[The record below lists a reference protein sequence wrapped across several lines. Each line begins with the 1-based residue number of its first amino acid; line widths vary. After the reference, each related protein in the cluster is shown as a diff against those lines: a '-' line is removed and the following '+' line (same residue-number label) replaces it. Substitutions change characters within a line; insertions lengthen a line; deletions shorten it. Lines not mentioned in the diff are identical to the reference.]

1 MQFNYE
7 LLRNRFNLFTL
18 ALALPLALPLT
29 ACSGDDGGTSET
41 DATTSS
47 SGETDGGTT
56 ASTGGTTAGTG
67 GATTTTTDA
76 ATTGGT
82 TAGTGGG
89 ADFPNCSC
97 AEFEGQCF
105 EVTSDDVE
113 GLQIAANSLEDGGAL
128 VLGMGT
134 FVLDNQVTI
143 RADGVTVCG
152 QGLGVEGDF
161 EMGST
166 LDFEAQETQSNGL
179 DIVGDGTTVRDL
191 AIVDAKKD
199 GLRIEDSDAVTIQR
213 VRVTWRNIG
222 DSENGAYG
230 IYPVKVTRV
239 LIEDSEAYNSS
250 DAGIYVG
257 QCAHAIVRNNVAK
270 GNVAG
275 IEIENTQYADVYG
288 NLAED
293 NTGGLLIFD
302 LPGNP
307 IVGHDV
313 AIHDNMIINNNR
325 VNFAPGGTVK
335 AIPPGTG
342 TFAMAS
348 RRLEIYDNTYE
359 NNGTGDIAILSGLVI
374 EPDPEKWAIGL
385 DELVGDIEKSELPMG
400 DGVLYNYNTNNV
412 VVHGNS
418 HSGSG
423 LDPFKST
430 IDQEFGV
437 LLQLLYADNLPI
449 DNVLYDT
456 IDESAFHPTDA
467 AMNSNDNHICLF
479 GSTGATFVSLDAL
492 NNQEPPFDIA
502 NLYRPA
508 DPFTPFDCQ
517 AFSMGPLTPP
527 DME

>member
-1 MQFNYE
+1 MQLTYG
-7 LLRNRFNLFTL
+7 LLHNRSTALLL
-18 ALALPLALPLT
+18 ALAIPLALPLT

-41 DATTSS
+41 DATTST
-47 SGETDGGTT
+47 SGETDDGSTT
-56 ASTGGTTAGTG
+56 AGTDGATAGTDGTTAGG
-67 GATTTTTDA
+67 GTSTSG
-76 ATTGGT
+76 TTGT
-82 TAGTGGG
+82 SG
-89 ADFPNCSC
+89 ADFPSCSC
-97 AEFEGQCF
+97 AEFDGQCF

-128 VLGMGT
+128 VLGLGT

-143 RADGVTVCG
+143 RADDITVCG
-152 QGLGVEGDF
+152 QGIGVEGDF
-161 EMGST
+161 EQGST
-166 LDFEAQETQSNGL
+166 LDFETQETQSNGL
-179 DIVGDGTTVRDL
+179 DIVGDNTTVRDL

-199 GLRIEDSDAVTIQR
+199 GLRIEDSNNVTIQR

-335 AIPPGTG
+335 QIPPGTG

-359 NNGTGDIAILSGLVI
+359 NNGTGDIAILSGLII
-374 EPDPEKWAIGL
+374 EGDAEKWAISL
-385 DELVGDIEKSELPMG
+385 DELVGDIDKTELPMG
-400 DGVLYNYNTNNV
+400 DGVLYNYQTNNV

-418 HSGSG
+418 HTGSG
-423 LDPFKST
+423 MDPFKST
-430 IDQEFGV
+430 VDQEFGV

-456 IDESAFHPTDA
+456 IEESAHHPTDA

-479 GSTGATFVSLDAL
+479 GSTGATFVSLNAEETQ
-492 NNQEPPFDIA
+492 NPPFDIA
-502 NLYRPA
+502 NLFRPA

-517 AFSMGPLTPP
+517 SFTMGPLTPP